1 GVVVDP
7 DGRPVAHAWV
17 QVRGHGL
24 EQQPGEDEFWN
35 GAQTDERGAF
45 ELPRARAGIYRFTVS
60 TNGAPPLRGQLD
72 RARADGL
79 APVTGLR
86 IQMNAAITVSGRL
99 DTSVFPRK
107 ADWMGMMI
115 TGVDPAHPE
124 KRSDAG
130 WVQVQD
136 DGTFTTNEIGAGT
149 YELRLYAGFGDADS
163 QEYEVP
169 GRIEV
174 PPQGVRDL
182 YLRPVKKQ
190 QEPPRN
196 GR

>member
-1 GVVVDP
+1 
-7 DGRPVAHAWV
+7 
-17 QVRGHGL
+17 VRGHSL
-24 EQQPGEDEFWN
+24 EQNLGEDEFWN
-35 GAQTDERGAF
+35 GAQTDEHGAF
-45 ELPRARAGIYRFTVS
+45 ELPRARAGTYRFTVG
-60 TNGAPPLRGQLD
+60 TNGEKPLRGELHD
-72 RARADGL
+72 VRVDGT

-99 DTSVFPRK
+99 EMSVFSRQ
-107 ADWMGMMI
+107 ADWMGMML
-115 TGVDPAHPE
+115 TSVDPAHPE

-130 WVQVQD
+130 WVQVQA

-149 YELRLYAGFGDADS
+149 YELRLYAGFGESDS

-174 PPQGVRDL
+174 SPQGVRDL

-190 QEPPRN
+190 QEPPRK